1 MKALHVLDYVV
12 IGLYFVSLIG
22 IGLWSVHKAKNRD
35 DYLVAGRRLGFPLF
49 FGCMSAMAVGGAVTV
64 GGTGKGYSDGIAG
77 MWVGGSLGMGL
88 ILLGMLVSSRL
99 SRLRALSIN
108 EVIERNYGAG
118 ARIFG
123 TVLTIIYT
131 VALTVVQVVSM
142 GAITAGVFGISLHW
156 AMLLSG
162 LVVVFYTFLGGMW
175 SVTMTDIVQFV
186 IKTLGVVI
194 LVPIVVLSNPTI
206 GGLSGFI
213 AKVPESHW
221 DVGAYGVSGTLYWI
235 LLYVPGLVIGQDIW
249 QRIFTARTPRTARAG
264 TLSAGVYAVV
274 YSLAAVMLGM
284 SVRAAGIELDDPSM
298 AFEAGVSA
306 FLPQGIAGLLLA
318 AALAASM
325 SVASGTILACST
337 VIYNDLY
344 VRFIRQRPTGA
355 EASHRS
361 QDDADSRADA
371 WINRA
376 IALTVGLVIIGLS
389 LLIGD
394 LFKALDLAYGFLSGC
409 VFIPVIFSFVFKR
422 ISPKAGFVSLLVSAI
437 TVGGTMIFGEVTNRP
452 DFAVGGNWPI
462 TFGIGIGLVS
472 YLLVTAIDPT
482 RIVPNVEI
490 RDRTEDQG
498 EDDDEG
504 STGSEGLSASSSRL
518 RRQDRCEEVR
528 TGPNVPPPPSTPS

>member
-355 EASHRS
+355 EASHCS